1 MPKDGKPDNRSIMS
15 ATTKNIVEQKPQQKR
30 ETPKIQKSRIINLS
44 TMNKGIKTVL
54 YPVKDINQSKTVF
67 RKLLGVE
74 PYADQ
79 PYYVGFKI
87 GDQDIGL
94 VPDSPEAGMT
104 AFYHVDDIK
113 NSLQILVDG
122 GAEIIQDVRNV
133 GGGRLIASVKDK
145 DSNIIG
151 LVQN

>member
-1 MPKDGKPDNRSIMS
+1 
-15 ATTKNIVEQKPQQKR
+15 
-30 ETPKIQKSRIINLS
+30 
-44 TMNKGIKTVL
+44 MNKGIKTVL

-94 VPDSPEAGMT
+94 VPNNPEGGVT
-104 AFYHVDDIK
+104 AFFHVDNIK
-113 NSLQILVDG
+113 DSLQILVDA
-122 GAEIIQDVRNV
+122 GAQIIQNIKNV
-133 GGGRLIASVKDK
+133 GGERLIASAKDK
-145 DSNIIG
+145 DGNIIG
-151 LVQN
+151 LVQG

>member
-1 MPKDGKPDNRSIMS
+1 
-15 ATTKNIVEQKPQQKR
+15 
-30 ETPKIQKSRIINLS
+30 
-44 TMNKGIKTVL
+44 MNKGIKIVL
-54 YPVKDINQSKTVF
+54 YPVKDMTQAKTLF

-94 VPDSPEAGMT
+94 VPSNPEGGVA

-122 GAEIIQDVRNV
+122 GATIIQDIKNV
-133 GGGRLIASVKDK
+133 GGERLIASAKDK
-145 DSNIIG
+145 DGNIIG

>member
-1 MPKDGKPDNRSIMS
+1 
-15 ATTKNIVEQKPQQKR
+15 
-30 ETPKIQKSRIINLS
+30 
-44 TMNKGIKTVL
+44 MNKGIKTII
-54 YPVKDINQSKTVF
+54 YPVKDVNLSKTTF

-79 PYYVGFKI
+79 PYYVGFKVN
-87 GDQDIGL
+87 DQDIGL
-94 VPDSPEAGMT
+94 VPASPGAGMT

-113 NSLQILVDG
+113 DSLQILVDA
-122 GAEIIQDVRNV
+122 GAEIIQDIKNV
-133 GGGRLIASVKDK
+133 GGGRLIASAKDS

>member
-1 MPKDGKPDNRSIMS
+1 
-15 ATTKNIVEQKPQQKR
+15 
-30 ETPKIQKSRIINLS
+30 
-44 TMNKGIKTVL
+44 MNKGVKTII
-54 YPVKDINQSKTVF
+54 YPTKDINQAKTIF

-79 PYYVGFKI
+79 AYYVGFKV

-94 VPDSPEAGMT
+94 VPGNPEAGMT

-113 NSLQILVDG
+113 DSLQLLVDA
-122 GAEIIQDVRNV
+122 GAKIIQDVKNV

-145 DSNIIG
+145 DSNIMG
-151 LVQN
+151 LIQG

>member
-1 MPKDGKPDNRSIMS
+1 
-15 ATTKNIVEQKPQQKR
+15 
-30 ETPKIQKSRIINLS
+30 
-44 TMNKGIKTVL
+44 MNKGIKTII
-54 YPVKDINQSKTVF
+54 YPVKDVPKATTLF

-79 PYYVGFKI
+79 PYYVGFKV

-94 VPDSPEAGMT
+94 IPNGHNAGMT

-113 NSLQILVDG
+113 TSLQFLLDA
-122 GAEIIQDVRNV
+122 GAEIIQEMKDV
-133 GGGRLIASVKDK
+133 GGGRLVASAKDN
-145 DSNIIG
+145 DGNIIG